1 MRKLISIAFLVL
13 AILVFSQV
21 LWGSQFI
28 KQERTNFQS
37 SITKELKQ
45 VIDFHATEKFGIEDY
60 ENPNKRDSIMEED
73 NSTDETDKKT
83 LAVLHLDTKDYKQ
96 GKKSFSELIYKTFI
110 ELALAKNE
118 FSVQR
123 VDSLFRKIL
132 PILVK

>member
-13 AILVFSQV
+13 AILVFSQA
-21 LWGSQFI
+21 LWVSQFI

-45 VIDFHATEKFGIEDY
+45 VIDFQATEKFGLEDS

-96 GKKSFSELIYKTFI
+96 GKNSFSELIYKTFI